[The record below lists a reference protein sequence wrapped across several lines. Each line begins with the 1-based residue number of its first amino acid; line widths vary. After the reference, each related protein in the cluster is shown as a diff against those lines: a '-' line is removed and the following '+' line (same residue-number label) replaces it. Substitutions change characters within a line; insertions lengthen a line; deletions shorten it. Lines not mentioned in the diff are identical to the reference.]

1 MTTQKVKAALK
12 NFGLP
17 RLIIAG
23 FLLLLL
29 IMAPFVGA
37 DLPTQI
43 SNIINRFS
51 WNGILVLAMVP
62 MVHSGCGLNF
72 GLPLGIISGLLG
84 ATLSIEFGFTGPLSF
99 LAAILIATPFAL
111 ILGTLYGWLL
121 NKIKGGEMM
130 IATYVGFSS
139 VSFMCMMWLILPY
152 HSPNM
157 VWGLSGKGLRTTI
170 SLEGYYIGAL
180 ANFLQ
185 INIGSISI
193 PTGTLLFFA
202 LLAFCIW
209 AFLHT
214 KTGTAMTAVGSNPA
228 FAKAAGINVDKIRML
243 SVIMSTWLAAI
254 GILVY
259 EQGFGFI
266 QLYMAPF
273 YMALPA
279 VSAILIGGAS
289 VNKATIMN
297 VIVGTILFQGI
308 VTMTPTV
315 MNNMIH
321 MDMSEVIRII
331 ASTDIRLLVQ
341 KFSVPLMFII
351 ICAICIPLS
360 GLSAN
365 MLINEIVT
373 RIGRNAFLILS
384 LLIPIMAGM
393 GLNFGMTLGAMAA
406 EIALIFVSDWQ
417 IVGIPGMVLAAIVS
431 VPISVLL
438 GIFCGK
444 ILNEAK
450 GREMITS
457 YIMSFF
463 VNGIYQL
470 VVLYLMGSIIPI
482 KHGAIKLPRGYGIRN
497 TVSLLSMR
505 QKLDNLL
512 AINVAGVKIPVLT
525 FIIIAL
531 LCLFIVWF
539 SKTKLGQDMRAVG
552 QDMGVAR
559 DAGINVERTRII
571 SIVMSTVLA
580 GFGMIIYLQN
590 MGNIATYSAHSQIGM
605 FCIAALLVGGA
616 SVDRASIG
624 NVFLGVILFHT
635 MFIVAPKA
643 GAAITGDSMIGE
655 YFRVFVSYAVITIAL
670 VMYETNKR
678 RAKSAAGQQL
688 QAAQDAEEAA
698 GKEKA

>member
-1 MTTQKVKAALK
+1 MTKDKFKAALK
-12 NFGLP
+12 SFGLP

-84 ATLSIEFGFTGPLSF
+84 ATLSIELGFKGPLSF

-111 ILGTLYGWLL
+111 VLGALY
-121 NKIKGGEMM
+121 GEMM

-139 VSFMCMMWLILPY
+139 VSLMCMMWLILPY

-180 ANFLQ
+180 AKIGQ
-185 INIGSISI
+185 INIGAISI

-202 LLAFCIW
+202 LLAFAIW

-228 FAKAAGINVDKIRML
+228 FARAAGINVDKIRML

-331 ASTDIRLLVQ
+331 AS
-341 KFSVPLMFII
+341 M
-351 ICAICIPLS
+351 
-360 GLSAN
+360 
-365 MLINEIVT
+365 
-373 RIGRNAFLILS
+373 
-384 LLIPIMAGM
+384 
-393 GLNFGMTLGAMAA
+393 
-406 EIALIFVSDWQ
+406 
-417 IVGIPGMVLAAIVS
+417 
-431 VPISVLL
+431 
-438 GIFCGK
+438 
-444 ILNEAK
+444 
-450 GREMITS
+450 
-457 YIMSFF
+457 
-463 VNGIYQL
+463 
-470 VVLYLMGSIIPI
+470 
-482 KHGAIKLPRGYGIRN
+482 
-497 TVSLLSMR
+497 
-505 QKLDNLL
+505 
-512 AINVAGVKIPVLT
+512 
-525 FIIIAL
+525 
-531 LCLFIVWF
+531 
-539 SKTKLGQDMRAVG
+539 
-552 QDMGVAR
+552 
-559 DAGINVERTRII
+559 
-571 SIVMSTVLA
+571 
-580 GFGMIIYLQN
+580 GMIL
-590 MGNIATYSAHSQIGM
+590 
-605 FCIAALLVGGA
+605 FALT
-616 SVDRASIG
+616 RK
-624 NVFLGVILFHT
+624 T
-635 MFIVAPKA
+635 
-643 GAAITGDSMIGE
+643 
-655 YFRVFVSYAVITIAL
+655 
-670 VMYETNKR
+670 
-678 RAKSAAGQQL
+678 
-688 QAAQDAEEAA
+688 EAA
-698 GKEKA
+698 K